1 MRQKKPQ
8 RCQVWDAPTRVFHW
22 LMVLGFTT
30 CYVTGEDDRWALVHI
45 TAGYMVL
52 GLILFRL
59 LWGFIGSRHAR
70 FSSFICGPKTIMDYV
85 VCLCRNKTKHYA
97 GHNPAGA
104 VSIFL
109 LLALGLLVT
118 ISGIMVN
125 EEINYPG
132 IDGIHEISSNT
143 MLALVLIHITG
154 VIISSL
160 LHRENLIGAMISG
173 CKPNCEGETISRNF
187 VWLGVTMVLL
197 TALFWIWSFKE
208 KIL

>member
-1 MRQKKPQ
+1 MKKINS
-8 RCQVWDAPTRVFHW
+8 RNV
-22 LMVLGFTT
+22 VLSIIIPV
-30 CYVTGEDDRWALVHI
+30 YNSQNILPK
-45 TAGYMVL
+45 
-52 GLILFRL
+52 LI
-59 LWGFIGSRHAR
+59 
-70 FSSFICGPKTIMDYV
+70 
-85 VCLCRNKTKHYA
+85 N
-97 GHNPAGA
+97 
-104 VSIFL
+104 SIFL

>member
-22 LMVLGFTT
+22 LMVWGFTT
-30 CYVTGEDDRWALVHI
+30 CYLTGENDRWALVHI

-52 GLILFRL
+52 GLLLFRL
-59 LWGFIGSRHAR
+59 LWGFIGTRHAR
-70 FSSFICGPKTIMDYV
+70 FSSFICGPKAILDYV
-85 VCLCRNKTKHYA
+85 ACLCRNKTKHYA

-104 VSIFL
+104 IAIFL
-109 LLALGLLVT
+109 LIALGLLVT
-118 ISGIMVN
+118 VSGIMVN

-132 IDGIHEISSNT
+132 IDEIHEISSNT
-143 MLALVLIHITG
+143 MLALVLIHIAG

-173 CKPNCEGETISRNF
+173 CKPNCEGETISRNHL
-187 VWLGVTMVLL
+187 WLGVTMVLL